1 MPTPASEKQFGNS
14 SEILISKTYLSRAV
28 RPFIE
33 EDLES
38 LLVNCRENNAK
49 VNVTGALLHHNDYF
63 MQLLEGTSVEVEAV
77 YARIAADPRHEVLSI
92 LFEDEISA
100 RFFPDWSMGYR
111 AANMIPSKALNQVY
125 ESAKF
130 DSKRFPINDF
140 LMVFS
145 DDK

>member
-38 LLVNCRENNAK
+38 LLVNCRENNTK

-63 MQLLEGTSVEVEAV
+63 MQLLEGTSVEV
-77 YARIAADPRHEVLSI
+77 
-92 LFEDEISA
+92 
-100 RFFPDWSMGYR
+100 
-111 AANMIPSKALNQVY
+111 
-125 ESAKF
+125 
-130 DSKRFPINDF
+130 
-140 LMVFS
+140 
-145 DDK
+145 